1 MKAIIL
7 QEPGKFEIVTKPA
20 PASPG
25 PGEVLLKI
33 RNISICGTD
42 LHAFEGK
49 QPFFTYPRILGHE
62 VAAQVV
68 AVGEEVS
75 GIQPGD
81 SCTIEPYR
89 NLVIDQ
95 AVLRGKTNC
104 GSKLTVFGVHEDGA
118 MQEYIIF
125 PASHVHL
132 TNDLPAEQVSL
143 VEPFA
148 IGSHA
153 VERAELKPNDT
164 VLVIGAGPIGLGI
177 IALARLHGVK
187 IVVLDMVASRL
198 AFAGKKFPG
207 VATILAGNEVIEQ
220 LEQVFNG
227 DLPTVIFDA
236 TGNKSSM
243 QESFNL
249 IAAGGTIVFVGL
261 FTGEIVFD
269 DPNFHR
275 KEITLKASRNA
286 RAADFRKVINLM
298 KSGLLDT
305 EGFITHRLQA
315 DDLVRDFEK
324 LFVKEEQVIKAVVSF

>member
-20 PASPG
+20 PAAPG

-62 VAAQVV
+62 VAAEVV
-68 AVGEEVS
+68 AVGNEVS

-89 NLVIDQ
+89 NLVVDQ

-118 MQEYIIF
+118 MQEYITF
-125 PASHVHL
+125 PASHIHL

-153 VERAELKPNDT
+153 VERAELKTNDT

-220 LEQVFNG
+220 LPQVLNG

-243 QESFNL
+243 QNSFNL
-249 IAAGGTIVFVGL
+249 IDAGGTIVFVGL

>member
-1 MKAIIL
+1 
-7 QEPGKFEIVTKPA
+7 
-20 PASPG
+20 
-25 PGEVLLKI
+25 
-33 RNISICGTD
+33 
-42 LHAFEGK
+42 
-49 QPFFTYPRILGHE
+49 
-62 VAAQVV
+62 
-68 AVGEEVS
+68 
-75 GIQPGD
+75 
-81 SCTIEPYR
+81 
-89 NLVIDQ
+89 
-95 AVLRGKTNC
+95 
-104 GSKLTVFGVHEDGA
+104 VFGVHEDGA
-118 MQEYIIF
+118 MQEYITF
-125 PASHVHL
+125 PASHIHL

-153 VERAELKPNDT
+153 VERAELKTNDT

-220 LEQVFNG
+220 LPQVLNG

-243 QESFNL
+243 QNSFNL
-249 IAAGGTIVFVGL
+249 IDAGGTIVFVGL